1 MRLLPE
7 LNSRCCAR
15 VHRADSTWNPA
26 YQKKL
31 LPLIHMAVPDL
42 VYNRTSLYLLLT
54 LLIFSAADPLP
65 AVIILE
71 PVQLP
76 IRVNFITGPGRQSAR
91 SGSRDEFAS
100 GHS

>member
-1 MRLLPE
+1 VRYLE

-15 VHRADSTWNPA
+15 VIAQTAPGITAN
-26 YQKKL
+26 QKL

-54 LLIFSAADPLP
+54 LLIFSAADTLS
-65 AVIILE
+65 AVIILD

-76 IRVNFITGPGRQSAR
+76 IRVNFITGPGRQSPR

-100 GHS
+100 AHS